1 MNIAICCDFDGTITL
16 TDTGKEMLT
25 SLTTKDWQYYDKL
38 VINGE
43 IGTRA
48 ALVKQWGMIEH
59 TTMDEIFEIVDRIKI
74 DPTFLDF
81 YNWIKK
87 NGIFFIILSDGFHTY
102 ITRILENHGIDSE
115 KLVIKANDMELVDN
129 KIHLKFLT
137 DNCEHDCA
145 NCKYSQVLKIKEEHD
160 KVVYIGDGLSDILP
174 SEKLADYIIAKRN
187 EDLAKKLHEDPRLVE
202 FSNFKDIQNFLE
214 KILNE

>member
-25 SLTTKDWQYYDKL
+25 SLTNKDWQYYDKL

-48 ALVKQWGMIEH
+48 ALVKQWGMIEY

-87 NGIFFIILSDGFHTY
+87 SEIFFIILSDGFTTY

-115 KLVIKANDMELVDN
+115 KLEIKANDMELIDN

-145 NCKYSQVLKIKEEHD
+145 NCKHSHVLKIKETYE

-174 SEKLADYIIAKRN
+174 AENLADFIFAKED
-187 EDLAKKLHEDPRLVE
+187 EDLAKKLKTDPRLVK
-202 FSNFKDIQNFLE
+202 FSNFNDIQGFLE
-214 KILNE
+214 EILDQ

>member
-38 VINGE
+38 VISGE

-48 ALVKQWGMIEH
+48 ALVKQWGMIEY

-74 DPTFLDF
+74 DSTFLDF

-87 NGIFFIILSDGFHTY
+87 SGIFFIILSDGFHTY

-115 KLVIKANDMELVDN
+115 KLEIKANDMELIDN

-145 NCKYSQVLKIKEEHD
+145 NCKHSHVLKIKETHE

-174 SEKLADYIIAKRN
+174 AEKLADFIFAKED
-187 EDLAKKLHEDPRLVE
+187 EDLAKKLKTDPRLVK
-202 FSNFKDIQNFLE
+202 FSNFDDIQEFLE
-214 KILNE
+214 EILDQ